1 VRVGSRQ
8 DATAHYSAVERF
20 PRYTMNIE
28 IIMPQMGESVAEG
41 TVVTWLKKVGER
53 VAKDEPLVAITTD
66 KVDVEIPSPGA
77 GVVSKILVHEG
88 RAAPVGAVLAYI
100 SELAV
105 AEEASAGSPI
115 AAMSS
120 SITQAMPAVSSP
132 GPRPEAW
139 YSPSVLHL
147 AEEHGVDLSQ
157 VRGTGSEGRV
167 TRKDILDFIGKAPS
181 VTPAS
186 PRGGPQPSGPA
197 VEDQIIPIS
206 HLRRTIAENMVR
218 SKQTAPHVTQIHEVD
233 VTKIAGYREA
243 NKEAFFER
251 TGINLTFLPFVV
263 KATVDAL
270 QAHPLLNA
278 SYADEGIVVRKAV
291 NIGLAVALE
300 DGLIVPVLRDA
311 DKKNFLTLAKES
323 AHLAARAREKRLN
336 PEEVQKGTFTVNN
349 LGAFGALIGTPIIV
363 QPQVGILG
371 FGRVVKRPVV
381 IDDTIAIRSMAYLC
395 LSYDHR
401 LIDGAYAGAFLNRV
415 QANLEGF
422 DVSIVE

>member
-1 VRVGSRQ
+1 MRVGSRQ

-41 TVVTWLKKVGER
+41 TVVTWLKKVGQR

-105 AEEASAGSPI
+105 AQEASASSPI
-115 AAMSS
+115 AAMSD
-120 SITQAMPAVSSP
+120 ITQATSAVSSP

-167 TRKDILDFIGKAPS
+167 TRKDILDFIGKEPS

-206 HLRRTIAENMVR
+206 HLRRTIAENMVQ

-233 VTKIAGYREA
+233 VTKIARYREA

-251 TGINLTFLPFVV
+251 TGVNLTFLPFVV

>member
-1 VRVGSRQ
+1 M
-8 DATAHYSAVERF
+8 H
-20 PRYTMNIE
+20 IE

-41 TVVTWLKKVGER
+41 TVVAWLKKVGER
-53 VAKDEPLVAITTD
+53 IAKDEPLVAITTD

-77 GVVSKILVHEG
+77 GVLSRIVVQEG
-88 RAAPVGAVLAYI
+88 QVAPVGAVLAYI
-100 SELAV
+100 GEP
-105 AEEASAGSPI
+105 AETKPASATGPI
-115 AAMSS
+115 AGIPSNIA
-120 SITQAMPAVSSP
+120 QVAPAVGP
-132 GPRPEAW
+132 PAPRPEEW
-139 YSPSVLHL
+139 YSPSVLQL
-147 AEEHGVDLSQ
+147 AKEHDVDPSQ
-157 VRGTGSEGRV
+157 VRGTGSAGRV
-167 TRKDILDFIGKAPS
+167 TRKDVLDFVGMRSKEAA
-181 VTPAS
+181 AS
-186 PRGGPQPSGPA
+186 LRGGPQPSGPA
-197 VEDQIIPIS
+197 VEDQILPIS

-233 VTKIAGYREA
+233 VTTIARYREVNRA
-243 NKEAFFER
+243 AFSR
-251 TGINLTFLPFVV
+251 RSGINLTFLPFVV

-278 SYADEGIVVRKAV
+278 SYTDEGIVVKKV
-291 NIGLAVALE
+291 FNIGIAVALE

-311 DKKNFLTLAKES
+311 DKKGFLSLAEEL
-323 AHLAARAREKRLN
+323 ADLAARAREKTLSPGDVR
-336 PEEVQKGTFTVNN
+336 KGTFTVNN

-381 IDDTIAIRSMAYLC
+381 IDDVIAIRSMAYLC

-422 DVSIVE
+422 DCSVAE